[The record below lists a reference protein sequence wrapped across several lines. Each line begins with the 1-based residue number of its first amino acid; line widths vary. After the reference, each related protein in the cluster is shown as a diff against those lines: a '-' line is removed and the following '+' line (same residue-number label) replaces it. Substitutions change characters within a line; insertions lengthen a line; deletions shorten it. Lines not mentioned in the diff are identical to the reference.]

1 MGHDAGVLHR
11 IPRVNG
17 VPSAGPGAQLLGAAR
32 MLSLA
37 IQEAVEARLH
47 AELAGDRLSRSQW
60 KLLEIFAT
68 TPVANVTEVAAYLGV
83 STAAASKAVDR
94 LARQNLLERSIDTQ
108 DRRHVRLALS
118 PEGGALVSTFLERL
132 QLRLNEIWGDAEGE
146 ELAGM
151 GSALDRLTASVM
163 RAAGNPSE
171 TCIQC
176 ELNRRAACLVKE
188 SLHRDCFFHT
198 LHRDSPAAEATPAA
212 RL

>member
-1 MGHDAGVLHR
+1 M
-11 IPRVNG
+11 
-17 VPSAGPGAQLLGAAR
+17 
-32 MLSLA
+32 
-37 IQEAVEARLH
+37 
-47 AELAGDRLSRSQW
+47 
-60 KLLEIFAT
+60 
-68 TPVANVTEVAAYLGV
+68 
-83 STAAASKAVDR
+83 
-94 LARQNLLERSIDTQ
+94 
-108 DRRHVRLALS
+108 
-118 PEGGALVSTFLERL
+118 STFLERL